1 MDVYFV
7 RIDHRRHAA
16 TVRRLAAYVSAN
28 RLERANRYR
37 LEEDFNRSI
46 VGEALVNYIAH
57 TEYDTPMPPENWR
70 YHSSGKPYLPSRPNL
85 FFNLSHAG
93 EGVACVFDAEEIGID
108 LECVAPIDFAGIADR
123 YFSSGEKRYLARQNG
138 ERKLA
143 AFYRVWT
150 QKESYLKAV
159 GTGLGVPPDA
169 FEIGSPGQPTACV
182 RTPARTWFVRTAVV
196 EPDYMLSV
204 CSASPTRN
212 LNVHSVSMEAL
223 ADAYG

>member
-1 MDVYFV
+1 MDVFFV
-7 RIDHRRHAA
+7 RIDHRRHAE
-16 TVRRLAAYVSAN
+16 TVRRLAAYVSAS

-46 VGEALVNYIAH
+46 VGEALVHYMAC
-57 TEYDTPMPPENWR
+57 TPMPQENWR

-108 LECVAPIDFAGIADR
+108 LEYIAPIDFAGIVDR
-123 YFSSGEKRYLARQNG
+123 YFSSGEKRYLAQQNG
-138 ERKLA
+138 ERKLG

-169 FEIGSPGQPTACV
+169 FEIDSPGQPSAYV
-182 RTPARTWFVRTAVV
+182 RTPARTWFIRSTVV
-196 EPDYMLSV
+196 EPNYMLSV
-204 CSASPTRN
+204 CSASQMRN